1 MEEKASSELGAAERL
16 KAVERGY
23 EKALEAASREHEAQ
37 LAAERTQLQADAARA
52 VEEALAAHNAEV
64 VDAVSQLKKKD
75 AAHHAQLVELK
86 AAHSRELL
94 KRGKE
99 FDEHAITLRKA
110 VQKARLDKDRE
121 YASLAEQERL
131 RAKETVRIAEQG
143 LERKLESRKKELDEA
158 IATASTTAEA
168 AWAKRLRDAEAEHEQ
183 ELHSLRQKN
192 ALQRG
197 GDEKRAARDA
207 RAQVRSE
214 VEAELAQ
221 ARDEVGGQR
230 DTGTARAPPDPKNGS
245 YRGHR
250 PLLFQRRG
258 ALVAGGRPAGP
269 DSGAGA
275 RRRRR
280 GAGAVPQGLHA
291 AHVPTSVPQTALRR
305 FYGPP
310 APQDEDG
317 QEISSAGEKQQ
328 ASDSLP

>member
-1 MEEKASSELGAAERL
+1 MPALESSGSPYVIMNRPSKVWHPIIAGGEESQQHVAVKVSERFSGPDRPARLKCLDAEVARATAALLEEMASSELGAAERL

-23 EKALEAASREHEAQ
+23 EKALEAAQREHEAQ

-75 AAHHAQLVELK
+75 AAHHAQLVEVK

-94 KRGKE
+94 RRGWE
-99 FDEHAITLRKA
+99 VDEAASNLRKA

-143 LERKLESRKKELDEA
+143 LERKLESRKKELDNA

-207 RAQVRSE
+207 RAK

-221 ARDEVGGQR
+221 AHAGSSVQED
-230 DTGTARAPPDPKNGS
+230 RAVSLAEELNQLKQDRAS
-245 YRGHR
+245 
-250 PLLFQRRG
+250 RRASRRSR
-258 ALVAGGRPAGP
+258 ALGCC
-269 DSGAGA
+269 
-275 RRRRR
+275 
-280 GAGAVPQGLHA
+280 
-291 AHVPTSVPQTALRR
+291 
-305 FYGPP
+305 
-310 APQDEDG
+310 
-317 QEISSAGEKQQ
+317 
-328 ASDSLP
+328 